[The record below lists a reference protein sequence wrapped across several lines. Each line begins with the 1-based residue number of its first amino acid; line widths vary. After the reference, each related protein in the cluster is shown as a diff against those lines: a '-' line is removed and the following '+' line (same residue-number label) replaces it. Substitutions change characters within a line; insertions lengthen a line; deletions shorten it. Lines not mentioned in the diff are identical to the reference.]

1 MEVAEEKG
9 KGSPVVVY
17 LHGMTYRY
25 DLWFRIQVTKDD
37 DKLTRKKIPPIAKL
51 RRSIYGMGGRWTVI
65 GSNIY
70 YAGGYL
76 TDRSKIIPRKELIK
90 HNTMMTQD
98 AVDSWETESSLN
110 LSRRSPVV
118 AAVGK
123 TKICVLGGEN
133 RSPDSYKKRLRV
145 EDEEQSD
152 GYLLRNKGGEIY
164 DIDGKCWNYV
174 DTDLKYFT
182 PYNTLRNVAVVV
194 EKEQEQTSQIVF
206 YSLIK
211 GSIMLFDATTGKISM
226 NETFKEFVLW
236 NRRLDTSPPLGLGSD
251 TEYHFLHR
259 ATMNVPAVFTNDT
272 FYWFTLDMYL
282 YAYDVK
288 ASRWFKSQ
296 CLLNQLLDLYPKLV
310 HNDELPFVPILVGL
324 PQDGKFVV
332 FIPRENNNRTEL
344 IMACLKVEMK
354 PPCLNVLMEFVQ
366 HLYFAEE
373 IRLLE
378 SLIFYDGKAIV
389 EG

>member
-1 MEVAEEKG
+1 MEVAEE

-17 LHGMTYRY
+17 LHGMTYRH
-25 DLWFRIQVTKDD
+25 DLWFRIEVPKDD
-37 DKLTRKKIPPIAKL
+37 DHHPKLTCKKIPPIAKL
-51 RRSIYGMGGRWTVI
+51 PWSIYGMGGNWTVI
-65 GSNIY
+65 GTKIY

-133 RSPDSYKKRLRV
+133 RSPDSYKKRPRV

-164 DIDGKCWNYV
+164 DIDGKYWNYV

-182 PYNTLRNVAVVV
+182 PYDTVAVV
-194 EKEQEQTSQIVF
+194 EKEQEPTTQIVF
-206 YSLIK
+206 YCLVE
-211 GSIMLFDATTGKISM
+211 GSIMIFDATTGKISM

-236 NRRLDTSPPLGLGSD
+236 NRCLDTSPPLGLVCSY
-251 TEYHFLHR
+251 TEYHFLHM
-259 ATMNVPAVFTNDT
+259 ATVNVPAVFTNDT

-282 YAYDVK
+282 YAYDVR

-310 HNDELPFVPILVGL
+310 HNDELPLVPILVGL

-332 FIPRENNNRTEL
+332 FIPRHNNNRAEL

-378 SLIFYDGKAIV
+378 SLIFYDGKAM
-389 EG
+389 